1 MAIFAYKVKNDDRD
15 RVVYLDDNGRL
26 CGANFYGVGY
36 QDKQDYDNV
45 ETILTKRQYERVIN
59 EDVDEKIFAKLQSKE
74 AQKFFAKIVEQ
85 EKAEA
90 ASEYNLSD
98 DEVDDIFEYYA
109 NHNDESYQDKSIIG
123 TVYEDA
129 EELGDNEAWS
139 LGLTSSNSNDW
150 KEQLY
155 AKYFDYKAYGEDLCD
170 EDPRY
175 YKLNDGRVVALADF

>member
-15 RVVYLDDNGRL
+15 RVVYLDDDGGL
-26 CGANFYGVGY
+26 CGANFYGRGSE
-36 QDKQDYDNV
+36 DKNDYDNV
-45 ETILTKRQYERVIN
+45 ETILTEDEYEKVIN
-59 EDVDEKIFAKLQSKE
+59 RNADEKIFTKLQSEE
-74 AQKFFAKIVEQ
+74 AQKFFAEIVEQ
-85 EKAEA
+85 EKAEV

-98 DEVDDIFEYYA
+98 DEVNDIFEYYA
-109 NHNDESYQDKSIIG
+109 DNIHDSYQDKSIIG
-123 TVYEDA
+123 IVYKDT

-150 KEQLY
+150 KEELY

-175 YKLNDGRVVALADF
+175 YKLNDGRVVALAD